1 LHLDFVSDN
10 GMVSRESW
18 DSKTAEH
25 FSNLKTRLN
34 CSKGKTLARRE
45 LFRLTVTFWAMDVI
59 GVVLTIILPAVEL
72 AGIAAAVHAVMHG
85 RTSQGAIA
93 WGISLVTFPWLAL
106 PLYGVFGR
114 SKFKGYLSLRHS
126 RDENV
131 HRIIEQC
138 QWEAVEKDLIVKE
151 DSGLNSALFKLTP
164 FPATR
169 FNLSRLL
176 IDGPQTFEAIFEG
189 IASAKQY
196 ILVQFYLVR
205 DDQLGRRFKSL
216 LMEKARQNIPVYF
229 LYDEIGSYQL
239 SRSFVAELRSAGAVV
254 SAFHTTRGKANHLQI
269 NFRNHR
275 KIVVIDGRVA
285 FVGGHNVGD
294 EYLSGDPKIGHW
306 RDTHVQVEGP
316 VVKAIQFTF
325 LQDWYWSTTKVP
337 DLDWHPMPAQQGNER
352 QLLVASGPA
361 DPMDTCAL
369 MFTNLIHSAKE
380 RIWIAS
386 PYFVPDS
393 QLLGALKLAVL
404 RNVDVRV
411 LLPRKADS
419 LTVHLASFSFLEQ
432 ILPVGVK
439 LYRYMQGFMHQ
450 KVLLV
455 DSILAGIGTANLDN
469 RSLRLNFELTLLNN
483 DVGFIKEVETM
494 LSNDLAHSREVQL
507 EEYTQRSFFFRL
519 AVRFSRLLSP
529 VL

>member
-1 LHLDFVSDN
+1 VVDVF
-10 GMVSRESW
+10 
-18 DSKTAEH
+18 
-25 FSNLKTRLN
+25 LK
-34 CSKGKTLARRE
+34 
-45 LFRLTVTFWAMDVI
+45 
-59 GVVLTIILPAVEL
+59 IIFPVVEL
-72 AGIAAAVHAVMHG
+72 AGVLAAVHAVMHG

-93 WGISLVTFPWLAL
+93 WGISLVIFPWLAL
-106 PLYGVFGR
+106 PLYAVFGR
-114 SKFKGYLSLRHS
+114 IKFKGYLSLRHG

-131 HRIIEQC
+131 QRIIEQC
-138 QWEAVEKDLIVKE
+138 QWEAAEKEFIVKE
-151 DSGLNSALFKLTP
+151 DAGLNSALTRLTP
-164 FPATR
+164 YPLTR
-169 FNLSRLL
+169 FNQSRLL
-176 IDGPQTFEAIFEG
+176 VDGDRTFEAIFDG
-189 IASAKQY
+189 IARAKVY

-205 DDQLGRRFKSL
+205 DDKLGRMFKAR
-216 LMEKARQNIPVYF
+216 LMEKARLHVPVYF

-239 SRSFVAELRSAGAVV
+239 SGKYLEELRNAGVMV
-254 SAFHTTRGKANHLQI
+254 SAFHTTRGKANHFQL

-275 KIVVIDGRVA
+275 KIVLIDGQVA

-294 EYLSGDPKIGHW
+294 EYLSRDPETGPW

-325 LQDWYWSTTKVP
+325 LQDWYWSTTRVP
-337 DLDWHPMPAQQGNER
+337 DLDWTPRAAGQRDER
-352 QLLVASGPA
+352 QLLIASGPA
-361 DPMDTCAL
+361 DPVDTCAL
-369 MFTNLIHSAKE
+369 MFTHLIHSARE

-404 RNVDVRV
+404 RNVDVRI
-411 LLPRKADS
+411 LLPAKADNW
-419 LTVHLASFSFLEQ
+419 TVHLASFSFFDQ

-455 DSILAGIGTANLDN
+455 DTTLAGVGTANLDN
-469 RSLRLNFELTLLNN
+469 RSLRLNFELTLLNY
-483 DVGFIKEVETM
+483 DAVFIEQVEAM
-494 LSNDLAHSREVQL
+494 LRNDLANSRQVRL
-507 EEYTQRSFFFRL
+507 EEYTQRSFWFRL